1 MAKLN
6 LNTMFVSVFGI
17 GFIPFASGTFGSLA
31 GLIIGYV
38 LNLINYN
45 LFFLIIPM
53 LFILGVIA
61 SNTYQKQT
69 GEKDSS
75 VICCNYCN
83 YTVVIVIDEVVGQL
97 IAMMFVMDD
106 FVLVFISFIIFRLF
120 DIYKP
125 WPASYADKKMTGG
138 FGVMLDDVFA
148 GIYTAI
154 FIFLISYLL

>member
-31 GLIIGYV
+31 GLIIGYA

-75 VICCNYCN
+75 VI
-83 YTVVIVIDEVVGQL
+83 VIDEVVGQL

-106 FVLVFISFIIFRLF
+106 YVLVFISFIIFRLF

-148 GIYTAI
+148 GIYTSI

>member
-31 GLIIGYV
+31 GIIIGYA

-75 VICCNYCN
+75 
-83 YTVVIVIDEVVGQL
+83 VIVIDEVVGQL

>member
-31 GLIIGYV
+31 GLIIGYA

-45 LFFLIIPM
+45 LFFIIIPM

-75 VICCNYCN
+75 VI
-83 YTVVIVIDEVVGQL
+83 VIDEVVGQL

-106 FVLVFISFIIFRLF
+106 YILVFISFIIFRLF

>member
-31 GLIIGYV
+31 GLIIGYA

-45 LFFLIIPM
+45 LFFIIIPM

-75 VICCNYCN
+75 VI
-83 YTVVIVIDEVVGQL
+83 VIDEVVGQL
-97 IAMMFVMDD
+97 IAMMFVMDNY
-106 FVLVFISFIIFRLF
+106 VLVFISFIIFRLF

>member
-31 GLIIGYV
+31 GLIIGYA

-75 VICCNYCN
+75 
-83 YTVVIVIDEVVGQL
+83 VIVIDEVVGQL

>member
-6 LNTMFVSVFGI
+6 LNIMFVSVFGI

-31 GLIIGYV
+31 GLVIGYA

-45 LFFLIIPM
+45 LFFLIIPI

-75 VICCNYCN
+75 VI
-83 YTVVIVIDEVVGQL
+83 VIDEVVGQL
-97 IAMMFVMDD
+97 IAMMFVMDNY
-106 FVLVFISFIIFRLF
+106 VLVFISFIIFRLF

>member
-45 LFFLIIPM
+45 LFFIIIPM

-75 VICCNYCN
+75 VI
-83 YTVVIVIDEVVGQL
+83 VIDEVVGQL

-106 FVLVFISFIIFRLF
+106 YVLVFISFIIFRLF

>member
-1 MAKLN
+1 
-6 LNTMFVSVFGI
+6 
-17 GFIPFASGTFGSLA
+17 
-31 GLIIGYV
+31 
-38 LNLINYN
+38 
-45 LFFLIIPM
+45 M

-75 VICCNYCN
+75 VI
-83 YTVVIVIDEVVGQL
+83 VIDEVVGQL

-106 FVLVFISFIIFRLF
+106 YVLVFISFIIFRLF

>member
-45 LFFLIIPM
+45 LFFIIIPM

-75 VICCNYCN
+75 
-83 YTVVIVIDEVVGQL
+83 VIVIDEVVGQL

>member
-31 GLIIGYV
+31 GLIIGYA

-75 VICCNYCN
+75 VIG
-83 YTVVIVIDEVVGQL
+83 IDEVVGQL

-106 FVLVFISFIIFRLF
+106 YVLVFISFIIFRLF

>member
-75 VICCNYCN
+75 
-83 YTVVIVIDEVVGQL
+83 VIVIDEVVGQL

>member
-45 LFFLIIPM
+45 LFFIIIPM

-75 VICCNYCN
+75 VI
-83 YTVVIVIDEVVGQL
+83 VIDEVVGQL

-106 FVLVFISFIIFRLF
+106 YVLVFISFIIFRLF

-148 GIYTAI
+148 GIYTSI